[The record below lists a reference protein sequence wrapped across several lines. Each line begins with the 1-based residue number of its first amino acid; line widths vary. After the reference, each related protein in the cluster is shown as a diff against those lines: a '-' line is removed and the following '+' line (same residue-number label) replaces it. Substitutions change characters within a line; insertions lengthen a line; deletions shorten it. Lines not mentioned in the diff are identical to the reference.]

1 MIKRLITLVKH
12 WREAKT
18 AFSTLSYL
26 YSNSNTSLDA
36 LGGLTEEEVQAVCSW
51 ASSLTKS
58 ATLSNSN
65 SSTPPLHQSSTP
77 TIVEIGTLFG
87 LTARELSRQIVGGRV
102 IAVDNFSW
110 NPFGLPSKVHEA
122 FTRRIL
128 RGTKVELVNCSSDDW
143 RKQIKGPIDMIFFDA
158 SHRYEDVKAECE
170 WAKSAGIKM
179 ICGHDY
185 GNPNPRFG
193 VTRAVNEVFGAENVE
208 VVGMCW
214 RVKQ

>member
-1 MIKRLITLVKH
+1 MIKRLITLLRH
-12 WREAKT
+12 WREAKA

-26 YSNSNTSLDA
+26 YADNNTSLNA
-36 LGGLTEEEVQAVCSW
+36 LGGLTDEEMRVVCKWAAESPGMTVVEV
-51 ASSLTKS
+51 
-58 ATLSNSN
+58 
-65 SSTPPLHQSSTP
+65 
-77 TIVEIGTLFG
+77 GTLFG
-87 LTARELSRQIVGGRV
+87 LTARELARQISGGRV

-128 RGTKVELVNCSSDDW
+128 RGTKVELINCSSEDW
-143 RKQIKGPIDMIFFDA
+143 RNQVNGPIDMIFFDA
-158 SHRYEDVKAECE
+158 SHRYEDVKSECE
-170 WAKSAGIKM
+170 WAKAAGIKM

>member
-1 MIKRLITLVKH
+1 MIKLLITLLRH

-26 YSNSNTSLDA
+26 YADGNTSLDA
-36 LGGLTEEEVQAVCSW
+36 LGGLTVEEMQAVCRW
-51 ASSLTKS
+51 ATES
-58 ATLSNSN
+58 
-65 SSTPPLHQSSTP
+65 PGMMV
-77 TIVEIGTLFG
+77 VEVGTLFG
-87 LTARELSRQIVGGRV
+87 LTARELARQITDGRV

-128 RGTKVELVNCSSDDW
+128 RGSKVELVNCSSEDW
-143 RKQIKGPIDMIFFDA
+143 RKQVKGQIDMVFFDA

-170 WAKSAGIKM
+170 WAKAAGITM

-193 VTRAVNEVFGAENVE
+193 VTRAVNEVFGAANIE
-208 VVGMCW
+208 VAGMCW
-214 RVKQ
+214 RVNR